1 MRLPGWFPG
10 AGNSVEIIPTGNDG
24 SEWRFET
31 GGSMKLPPVSVLNKA
46 P

>member
-24 SEWRFET
+24 SEWRLIKE
-31 GGSMKLPPVSVLNKA
+31 GGSVKLPLSTS
-46 P
+46 